1 MKLEPEIVAHLRWP
15 EGEGRGMS
23 WFTFHTQLPPPLPPI
38 AVNEG
43 PMPPPDGASAVLVKE
58 EADHKAAPASPGA
71 QEKAVL
77 NDGLSGPRPGNQE

>member
-1 MKLEPEIVAHLRWP
+1 
-15 EGEGRGMS
+15 MS
-23 WFTFHTQLPPPLPPI
+23 WFTFHTQLPPPLPPV

-58 EADHKAAPASPGA
+58 EADHKAASAGPGA

-77 NDGLSGPRPGNQE
+77 NDGLSGPHPGDQE

>member
-1 MKLEPEIVAHLRWP
+1 
-15 EGEGRGMS
+15 MS

-58 EADHKAAPASPGA
+58 EADHKAAPAGPGA

-77 NDGLSGPRPGNQE
+77 NDGLSGPRPGDQE